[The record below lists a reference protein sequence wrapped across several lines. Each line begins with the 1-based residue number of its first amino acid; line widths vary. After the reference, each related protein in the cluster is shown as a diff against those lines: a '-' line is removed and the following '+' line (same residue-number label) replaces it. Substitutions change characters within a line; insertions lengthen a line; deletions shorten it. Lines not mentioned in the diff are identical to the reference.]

1 MRIHDDTK
9 SIKITIGNIGAGQN
23 VFDAEGVADD
33 GDTVP
38 AVFAAVMQKGLRSTL
53 PGDTATFLLWHNYDD
68 TKPVVWELFS
78 GSRQWSNAMEKV
90 GWCSLR
96 PVDIADDE
104 RCDLADPM
112 FFRMVHAVL
121 ASGRVELLH
130 LGPPCAS
137 FSVAVSPPQRSP
149 SEPYGLCTLSDK
161 ARAKVEAG
169 THLILAAI
177 ELLTVQISVGNRGSL
192 GQPER
197 SQAQW
202 LQEFSGMLVHLNL
215 VTSVCHYCAYGMRWK
230 KPTKF
235 WHSWYPLDLFRK
247 CPGGHSHRELR
258 GTTKVKGKTV
268 KWTSL
273 ASPYPQQLVDG
284 MARASLDLPR
294 CTHPASGDNVVVGG
308 EADVQYFTEGPT
320 EDVEGKADMEDSEK
334 PDDVE
339 E

>member
-1 MRIHDDTK
+1 MGCT
-9 SIKITIGNIGAGQN
+9 
-23 VFDAEGVADD
+23 DD

-38 AVFAAVMQKGLRSTL
+38 AVFAASMQKGLRSIL

-192 GQPER
+192 DQPER

-235 WHSWYPLDLFRK
+235 WHNWYPPDLFRK
-247 CPGGHSHRELR
+247 CPGGHLHRELR
-258 GTTKVKGKTV
+258 GSTKVKGKTV
-268 KWTSL
+268 KWTSI
-273 ASPYPQQLVDG
+273 ASPYPQELVDS

-294 CTHPASGDNVVVGG
+294 
-308 EADVQYFTEGPT
+308 
-320 EDVEGKADMEDSEK
+320 
-334 PDDVE
+334 
-339 E
+339 